1 MISYILEEHRMEAK
15 AKAHIIEQLGSPK
28 DVDREL
34 QSFRRAARVLSSN
47 HPRLI
52 DLYPKQWVA
61 VHRGKVR
68 ASGKT
73 FRSVMTRVDEKGLP
87 RDSIIVRYID
97 RNHRTMIL

>member
-1 MISYILEEHRMEAK
+1 MDAK
-15 AKAHIIEQLGSPK
+15 TKARVMEQLGSPK
-28 DVDREL
+28 DVACEL

-73 FRSVMTRVDEKGLP
+73 FRSVMTQVDEKRLP
-87 RDSIIVRYID
+87 RGSIIVRYID